1 MKIRLGTLR
10 KIISEEISR
19 SLTEAPELNLG
30 WFKNPVYSSWLKVVK
45 KNPEAAEVWDKMV
58 AASPVS
64 SPELIRTKAEEFT
77 MGTTLDVDAVKY
89 HLRGLGFLVKDGRP
103 IPSGE
108 DFKDEVAATAA
119 RAAAMPKSPA
129 SPPREFDPYAN
140 SPQLVGSS
148 GRYVGD

>member
-19 SLTEAPELNLG
+19 SLTEGAELAAEYAG
-30 WFKNPVYSSWLKVVK
+30 WLRLVQKNP
-45 KNPEAAEVWDKMV
+45 AAADAWDAMV
-58 AASPVS
+58 AAAEAGSVVPAGDIAKKFNLNPGEVS
-64 SPELIRTKAEEFT
+64 MNLRRIISN
-77 MGTTLDVDAVKY
+77 
-89 HLRGLGFLVKDGRP
+89 LRGSKP

-108 DFKDEVAATAA
+108 DFKAAASSNAAAAAA
-119 RAAAMPKSPA
+119 RPKSPA

>member
-19 SLTEAPELNLG
+19 SLTESAELASEYAG
-30 WFKNPVYSSWLKVVK
+30 WLRLVQKNPT
-45 KNPEAAEVWDKMV
+45 AADAWDEMV
-58 AASPVS
+58 AAAEGGSVVPAGDIAKKFNLSPGEVS
-64 SPELIRTKAEEFT
+64 
-77 MGTTLDVDAVKY
+77 MN
-89 HLRGLGFLVKDGRP
+89 LRRIISALKLGRP
-103 IPSGE
+103 VPSGE
-108 DFKDEVAATAA
+108 DFKAKAAASSNAAAA
-119 RAAAMPKSPA
+119 RPKSPA